1 MVWGAIE
8 KGGRSELQVMERD
21 ENAPKNGYSA
31 GSYIKILEEGLF
43 PHYTPGR
50 FFFQDNAR
58 IHKAKVTKEW
68 LESHGIRVAEHPPHS
83 PDLNPI
89 ENVWKAMKGI
99 LRKNH
104 TYLKHVKDNTAS
116 RVIFIV
122 ALKAAWCAVPQALID
137 GLINSMPKHYQA
149 VRRNRGWYT
158 KY

>member
-122 ALKAAWCAVPQALID
+122 ALKAVWCAVPQAFISKN
-137 GLINSMPKHYQA
+137 GPC
-149 VRRNRGWYT
+149 V
-158 KY
+158 